1 MAHPMNTQCI
11 HMTKYSIGY
20 RENQKLKKI
29 NAIKS
34 SFSVLKEIV
43 VKMFPPVQAKR
54 PLNWQVKGV

>member
-1 MAHPMNTQCI
+1 
-11 HMTKYSIGY
+11 MTKHSIGY

-43 VKMFPPVQAKR
+43 VKMFPPVQTKR
-54 PLNWQVKGV
+54 PLNWEVKGV

>member
-1 MAHPMNTQCI
+1 
-11 HMTKYSIGY
+11 MTKYSIGY

-34 SFSVLKEIV
+34 FFSVSKEIV
-43 VKMFPPVQAKR
+43 VKMFPPVQTKR